1 MFTNMATAKCQEKLG
16 NSFWDEIEHLTTIL
30 RRENRTKQISRL
42 SSENSAPCKNT
53 SRPETIKKIEL
64 FIEGLLSKLG
74 ENSLPDIYFK
84 NRSSWTNVT
93 FKDDVGVRMNKNASE
108 TSIKLNASYSVQ
120 KYAITLKI
128 LRIVYG
134 LLQENVYST
143 KRDIFYNDV
152 PFFGSQTTVDHA
164 VDDISCMLNVPRHS
178 LHVVA
183 CSKGFVSGQ
192 LSFQEYDGNFMNCS
206 GNPNGILIPSHVHGI
221 YNICSDAKAIL
232 VVEKDATYQRLL
244 DDNILEKLKPIIMIT
259 GKGFPDLNTRLL
271 VKRLWEKL
279 QIPVLALVD
288 ADPHGVEIMCVYRF
302 GSISQSYDADNLTVS
317 SMRWIGVL
325 PSDLEKL
332 SIDQEAQI
340 PLTDHDRRKISHL
353 LERPYV
359 KAHSSIQQE
368 LQLMLRTGHKAE
380 MQALSV
386 ISTGFLTDVF
396 LPIKIKHGK
405 WI

>member
-1 MFTNMATAKCQEKLG
+1 MATAKCQG
-16 NSFWDEIEHLTTIL
+16 NSFWAEIDHLTTIL
-30 RRENRTKQISRL
+30 RRENRTKKISTL
-42 SSENSAPCKNT
+42 DGQNNTPYKDT
-53 SRPETIKKIEL
+53 SRPEIIKKIEF
-64 FIEGLLSKLG
+64 FIEELLTKLG
-74 ENSLPDIYFK
+74 QNKLPDIQFK
-84 NRSSWTNVT
+84 NRSSWANVT
-93 FKDDVGVRMNKNASE
+93 FKDDVGVGTNKNASE
-108 TSIKLNASYSVQ
+108 TSVKLNASYSVQ

-128 LRIVYG
+128 LRIVYA

-152 PFFGSQTTVDHA
+152 PFFVSQATVDHA
-164 VDDISCMLNVPRHS
+164 VDDISCMFDVPRYS
-178 LHVVA
+178 LHILA
-183 CSKGFVSGQ
+183 CCKGYVSGQ
-192 LSFQEYDGNFMNCS
+192 LSFQEYDGNFINCS

-279 QIPVLALVD
+279 EIPVLALVD

-325 PSDLEKL
+325 PSDLERL

-340 PLTDHDRRKISHL
+340 PLTEQDHRKISHL
-353 LERPYV
+353 LDRPYV
-359 KAHSSIQQE
+359 KAHASIQQE
-368 LQLMLRTGHKAE
+368 LLVMLNTGHKAE
-380 MQALSV
+380 MQALSG
-386 ISTGFLTDVF
+386 ISTGFLTDVY
-396 LPIKIKHGK
+396 LPIKLKHGK

>member
-1 MFTNMATAKCQEKLG
+1 MAAAKCEG

-42 SSENSAPCKNT
+42 GGERNPPCKDT
-53 SRPETIKKIEL
+53 SRPEVIKKIEF
-64 FIEGLLSKLG
+64 FIEGLLIKLG
-74 ENSLPDIYFK
+74 QNNLPDIQFK
-84 NRSSWTNVT
+84 NRCSWANVT
-93 FKDDVGVRMNKNASE
+93 FEEDVGVGMNKNASE
-108 TSIKLNASYSVQ
+108 TSVKLNASYSVQ

-128 LRIVYG
+128 LRIAYG

-152 PFFGSQTTVDHA
+152 PFFGSQTIVDRA
-164 VDDISCMLNVPRHS
+164 VDDISCMFDVPRHS
-178 LHVVA
+178 LHILA
-183 CSKGFVSGQ
+183 CSKGYVSGQ
-192 LSFQEYDGNFMNCS
+192 LSFREHDGNFINCS
-206 GNPNGILIPSHVHGI
+206 GNPNGIVIPSHVHGI
-221 YNICSDAKAIL
+221 YDICSDAKAIL

-271 VKRLWEKL
+271 VKRLWENL
-279 QIPVLALVD
+279 EIPVLALVD

-302 GSISQSYDADNLTVS
+302 GSMSQSYDADNLTVS
-317 SMRWIGVL
+317 CMRWIGVL
-325 PSDLEKL
+325 PSDLERL

-340 PLTDHDRRKISHL
+340 PLTEQDRRKISYL
-353 LERPYV
+353 LDRPYL
-359 KAHSSIQQE
+359 KAHGSMQQE
-368 LQLMLRTGHKAE
+368 LLVMLNTGYKAE
-380 MQALSV
+380 MQALSG